1 MQPDWTQPDKDR
13 LIKRWDELGTIS
25 QLEKGRRLQAEFPGR
40 SPQALYVMHYQLTGG
55 KETHQRKT
63 KQPTPNKETEKNQPE
78 QSISQIYFA
87 AKVTEIIKDLIKPLE
102 ENIKNLEARV
112 YGEQT
117 VTVATLNQLLQP
129 IKEKLADISM
139 DKQNE
144 LKIKIEDLETTM
156 GEYMVK
162 FEEHEHSEKT
172 GKPLVPP

>member
-1 MQPDWTQPDKDR
+1 MLTP
-13 LIKRWDELGTIS
+13 
-25 QLEKGRRLQAEFPGR
+25 EFAGR
-40 SPQALYVMHYQLTGG
+40 SPQAIYLMHYDLTGG
-55 KETHQRKT
+55 KAAHQRKT
-63 KQPTPNKETEKNQPE
+63 KEKQQPTPNEETEKNQPE
-78 QSISQIYFA
+78 QSISQLVLV
-87 AKVTEIIKDLIKPLE
+87 AKITEVLQGLIKPLE

-144 LKIKIEDLETTM
+144 LKTKIEDLETTM